1 MSTERDYQELYDRL
15 LEEVGA
21 LHRANQRRIRSGMWT
36 LLAVT
41 VGLMLLMF
49 LAGGNKVFTLVLW
62 IVSMFGVAAYL
73 IAVEYMDYEL
83 QKKLRTITK
92 MKEDAFGR
100 LMNVP
105 ELPHVAR
112 RLRRGALPQ
121 PQEPV
126 PAEFPIPAEE
136 PAPAESPIPAEEP
149 APAESPVPAEEP
161 APAESPVPAEEPA
174 PAESPAPAEPPAPAE
189 EPVPAESPVPAE
201 EPAPAESPVAA
212 EEPAPAESPIPAEEP
227 APAPQPVP
235 APDAAPR
242 YAPLPSGWERAL
254 KDPVKLADDL
264 ALLTRALQNLSDD
277 LRRGACDKE
286 EDR

>member
-21 LHRANQRRIRSGMWT
+21 LHRANQRRIRNGMWT

-49 LAGGNKVFTLVLW
+49 LADGNKVFTLVLW

-105 ELPHVAR
+105 ELPAVPELPHVAR
-112 RLRRGALPQ
+112 RLRRSALP
-121 PQEPV
+121 ETTA
-126 PAEFPIPAEE
+126 PAEDSAPAEDPAPAASSVPTDE
-136 PAPAESPIPAEEP
+136 PAPAE
-149 APAESPVPAEEP
+149 
-161 APAESPVPAEEPA
+161 
-174 PAESPAPAEPPAPAE
+174 PAPAEPPVPEAP
-189 EPVPAESPVPAE
+189 
-201 EPAPAESPVAA
+201 AA
-212 EEPAPAESPIPAEEP
+212 EEQP
-227 APAPQPVP
+227 APAPQPT
-235 APDAAPR
+235 ADAAPR
-242 YAPLPSGWERAL
+242 YVPLPSGWEHAL
-254 KDPVKLADDL
+254 EDPAKLADDL

-277 LRRGACDKE
+277 LRRGAGSKE
-286 EDR
+286 VDR

>member
-83 QKKLRTITK
+83 QKKLRTITR

-100 LMNVP
+100 LMNVPELPAVP

-121 PQEPV
+121 PQEPA
-126 PAEFPIPAEE
+126 PAESPAAAEEPAPAESPAAAEEPAPAESAVPAEE
-136 PAPAESPIPAEEP
+136 PAPAESPVAAEEP

-161 APAESPVPAEEPA
+161 APAESPVP
-174 PAESPAPAEPPAPAE
+174 
-189 EPVPAESPVPAE
+189 
-201 EPAPAESPVAA
+201 A